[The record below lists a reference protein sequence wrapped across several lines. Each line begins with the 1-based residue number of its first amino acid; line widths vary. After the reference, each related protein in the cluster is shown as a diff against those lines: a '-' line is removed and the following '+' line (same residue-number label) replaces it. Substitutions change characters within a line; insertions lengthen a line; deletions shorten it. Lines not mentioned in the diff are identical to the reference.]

1 MKKYL
6 FSALAMGLMLTS
18 CQSDEPFAPGEGGEK
33 QVTFTL
39 NVPGELGTR
48 AGAVG
53 NESDKGGFSNDQGTL
68 SYTLVL
74 TANGDSQVLKA
85 AGVDKEVVFTPTV
98 VLGREYTVTAYA
110 HFGDALDSLTAIEIK
125 KGFNDESKD
134 AYSWTGKINFATD
147 QDGTNQNI
155 TLTRPFGKLRLVA
168 TDYKADGNG
177 NTAIKSVKVK
187 YNNKV
192 FTTFDAVSGE
202 FSNPQSYEY
211 TLDGTNYSTSY
222 YAPEKDENDNVTG
235 QTIFA
240 DYIPVNS
247 TGVAPFEI
255 TIVYVDGDEEYTR
268 KFNQDIP
275 IRRNALTTLKGNFFT
290 AGAEITVTVD
300 DAFDSENSKEYN
312 VWNGQSDTSWYN
324 DTDTEFTLT
333 NPQQLAGLAELVDGG
348 NDFAGKTI
356 KLDVDVDLSEE
367 NWNPIGDNR
376 TDNAAFK
383 GVFNG
388 QNHTIQGAHITGDHC
403 FNGAVYGSK
412 EGWGLFSVV
421 DGATIKNLKVDGAT
435 FGSYTVITGTIAGY
449 ANNTTFDNIEITNT
463 KIAGYNWYTGGV
475 VGWAEG
481 ECTFKDVNLDKTVA
495 VGTLWDSHGQNA
507 GGIAGGADASAK
519 ITIEDCN
526 IACVMDVINDV
537 TSNYKWYI
545 YRVAGM
551 IIGNTNTT
559 ELKYNEVV
567 TATATNVTCKNVT
580 VTYGDWMNYHYCEG
594 FWNRGWGRYESSDYV
609 GGVDQNEPHNHADD
623 EAHLVTIPFD
633 QLFGGSSNGSGHYP
647 VKGLAE
653 FPGVTVNYPASYRRG
668 VSTTAALNDALGK
681 GLSVVLENDIDFGST
696 QLAIVGE
703 NQVVDLG
710 GHTLTTANNWG
721 GISLKNGACIKNG
734 TITHTGNTAA
744 IKAFNGTSV
753 ENVTIKA
760 TCSTADKTVT
770 GIAVQQ
776 GANVESIKNVTI
788 NGVSQGIEV
797 GYQATVGLIE
807 NAVVNESNNG
817 TAKGIGLVINGG
829 KVGKAK
835 DCTFKGET
843 YGITLHLK
851 GVFAAGL
858 ELENCNVEGTTASIY
873 AWDEKGISNTSGSL
887 ILTYDAATTLT
898 GPFIWDFE
906 DECKGVVT
914 LNKPQ

>member
-1 MKKYL
+1 MKKFL
-6 FSALAMGLMLTS
+6 FPALALGLVMTS

-48 AGAVG
+48 AGAAG

-85 AGVDKEVVFTPTV
+85 AGEDKEVVFTPTV

-110 HFGDALDSLTAIEIK
+110 HFGDALDSLTAIEITK
-125 KGFNDESKD
+125 HFNDETKD
-134 AYSWTGKINFATD
+134 AYTWTGKINFATD

-168 TDYKADGNG
+168 TDYVAGG
-177 NTAIKSVKVK
+177 ESLNTEIKSVKVT
-187 YNNKV
+187 YTDRQAATFNATTGLFAFANDYVNATEADV
-192 FTTFDAVSGE
+192 FDGYYQQQTEGTT
-202 FSNPQSYEY
+202 
-211 TLDGTNYSTSY
+211 TLTTL
-222 YAPEKDENDNVTG
+222 
-235 QTIFA
+235 FA
-240 DYIPVNS
+240 DYIPANP
-247 TGVAPFEI
+247 GDNM
-255 TIVYVDGDEEYTR
+255 VDFTVEVTYTNDEKYSRT
-268 KFNQDIP
+268 FNDIP
-275 IRRNALTTLKGNFFT
+275 VKRNALTTLKGNFFT
-290 AGAEITVTVD
+290 AGAEITVNVD
-300 DAFDSENSKEYN
+300 DAFDDEKSKEYD

-324 DTDTEFTLT
+324 DTDTEFTINT
-333 NPQQLAGLAELVDGG
+333 ANELAGFSKLVDE
-348 NDFAGKTI
+348 GKTFEGKTV
-356 KLDVDVDLSEE
+356 KLGKDIYLYGE

-376 TDNAAFK
+376 TDNAFI
-383 GVFNG
+383 GVFDG
-388 QNHTIQGAHITGDHC
+388 QKHTIQGAHITGDHC
-403 FNGAVYGSK
+403 FDGTVYGSK

-463 KIAGYNWYTGGV
+463 KIAGYNWYSGGV
-475 VGWAEG
+475 VGWAAG
-481 ECTFKDVNLDKTVA
+481 ECTFKKVNLDETVA

-507 GGIAGGADASAK
+507 GGIAGGADASAN
-519 ITIEDCN
+519 ISIEDCN

-559 ELKYNEVV
+559 ETKYNEVV

-647 VKGLAE
+647 VRGLAE

-681 GLSVVLENDIDFGST
+681 GLSVVLEGNIDMGST
-696 QLAIVGE
+696 QLAITGE

-710 GHTLTTANNWG
+710 GHELTTANNWG

-734 TITHTGNTAA
+734 TITHAGNTAA

-753 ENVTIKA
+753 ENVTINA

-817 TAKGIGLVINGG
+817 SAKGIGLVINGG

-843 YGITLHLK
+843 YGISMHLK

-858 ELENCNVEGTTASIY
+858 ELENCNVEGATASIY
-873 AWDEKGISNTSGSL
+873 AWDEKGVSNTSGSL
-887 ILTYDAATTLT
+887 TLTYDAATTLT
-898 GPFIWDFE
+898 GPFVWDFE
-906 DECKGVVT
+906 DECQSVVT
-914 LNKPQ
+914 LNRPQ